1 MVRFKY
7 HSGFFLTMD
16 FSKYH
21 KDNLKETKQKIKES
35 VDFNNFIVQSINNIN
50 EINRIINTLAKR
62 LREWYELYNP
72 EFSRKTFDHET
83 FVSAI
88 VNAKDEKPKDSMG
101 ADISKQDLKPILD
114 LTKEIDALFNLKKE
128 QENYLEKLMQ
138 KNCPNITTVA
148 GALLGARLVAI
159 AGDLRRLILF
169 PSSTVQL
176 LGAEKALFR
185 HMKTGAR
192 PPKYGVIHEH
202 PQVAKMPKD
211 KKGKAARVLADKILL
226 AAKIDYF
233 KGEFIGDK
241 LKKEVEAKL
250 K

>member
-1 MVRFKY
+1 
-7 HSGFFLTMD
+7 MD

-21 KDNLKETKQKIKES
+21 KDQLEETKQKIKES
-35 VDFNNFIVQSINNIN
+35 VDFNDFIVQSINNID

-72 EFSRKTFDHET
+72 EFSKSTFNHDT

-88 VNAKDEKPKDSMG
+88 VHAKDKKTKDSMG
-101 ADISKQDLKPILD
+101 SDLSKTDLKPIQD
-114 LTKEIDALFNLKKE
+114 LAKEIDVLFDLKEE
-128 QENYLEKLMQ
+128 QENYLEDLMQ
-138 KNCPNITTVA
+138 KNCPNIAAVA
-148 GALLGARLVAI
+148 GALLGARLIAI

-192 PPKYGVIHEH
+192 PPKYGVIHNH
-202 PQVAKMPKD
+202 PLVEKMPRE
-211 KKGKAARVLADKILL
+211 KKGKAARVLANKILL

-241 LKKEVEAKL
+241 LKKEAEEKL